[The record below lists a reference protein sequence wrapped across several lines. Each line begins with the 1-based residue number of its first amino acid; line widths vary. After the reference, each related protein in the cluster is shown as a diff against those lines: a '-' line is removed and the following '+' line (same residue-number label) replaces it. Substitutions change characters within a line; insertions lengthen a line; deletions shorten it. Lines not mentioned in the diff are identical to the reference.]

1 MELIEWEKGAKEPP
15 FLSKMPTK
23 EATVPKKKDL
33 NKNKQPKEKVSP
45 VPPAIPP
52 KGKVPHVM
60 SEILSNRPRLTFMP
74 PKTSLLDLIGVPKL
88 KSKEQINLQKKGTE
102 KIHSIAKVN
111 YWPVI
116 LDYWKPD
123 AENPVTYNEYDYED
137 LENSLL
143 NDLKPGT
150 YEKWHG
156 ATDDKPENPN
166 TIEIT
171 EEDLR
176 GGSDSSLRDLKSVVR
191 SYETLTG
198 GRCVP
203 LRRFAN
209 GLLLA
214 NRR

>member
-1 MELIEWEKGAKEPP
+1 M
-15 FLSKMPTK
+15 
-23 EATVPKKKDL
+23 
-33 NKNKQPKEKVSP
+33 
-45 VPPAIPP
+45 
-52 KGKVPHVM
+52 
-60 SEILSNRPRLTFMP
+60 IL
-74 PKTSLLDLIGVPKL
+74 TSLLDLIGVPKL

-102 KIHSIAKVN
+102 EIQSIAKVKKR
-111 YWPVI
+111 PVI
-116 LDYWKPD
+116 LDYWTPG
-123 AENPVTYNEYDYED
+123 AENPVTYNDYED

-143 NDLKPGT
+143 SDLKPGT
-150 YEKWHG
+150 YEKWYG
-156 ATDDKPENPN
+156 AADDKPENPE
-166 TIEIT
+166 TIKIT
-171 EEDLR
+171 KNDLR